1 MIEQRNDTDVREIL
15 RLIAVIRNKEY
26 QRGWRDA
33 VSAMKTAV
41 ENIQHAGPV
50 AETPTP
56 AAETSAPAAEA
67 TTPAA
72 TTPEGDGRVR
82 YMEAAPS
89 SGETPDA
96 EQQESPTIRDVGQR

>member
-1 MIEQRNDTDVREIL
+1 MADLGRYGKPLHFTETTFISGELGWDRQTYRRKTDPKWE
-15 RLIAVIRNKEY
+15 
-26 QRGWRDA
+26 W
-33 VSAMKTAV
+33 
-41 ENIQHAGPV
+41 
-50 AETPTP
+50 
-56 AAETSAPAAEA
+56 
-67 TTPAA
+67 A

>member
-56 AAETSAPAAEA
+56 VAETPTPVAE
-67 TTPAA
+67 A

>member
-41 ENIQHAGPV
+41 ENI
-50 AETPTP
+50 
-56 AAETSAPAAEA
+56 
-67 TTPAA
+67 
-72 TTPEGDGRVR
+72 
-82 YMEAAPS
+82 
-89 SGETPDA
+89 
-96 EQQESPTIRDVGQR
+96 